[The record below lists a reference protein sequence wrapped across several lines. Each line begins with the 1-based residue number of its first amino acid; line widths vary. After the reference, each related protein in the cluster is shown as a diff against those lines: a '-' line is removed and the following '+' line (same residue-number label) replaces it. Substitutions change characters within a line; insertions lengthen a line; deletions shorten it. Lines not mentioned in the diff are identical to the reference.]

1 MGLLSR
7 FRAIF
12 QAKANQVVDQ
22 MEDPKASLDYSLV
35 KLEESRRQIG
45 RSLVEVSA
53 AKTRLEHQQDEL
65 VAAAQK
71 YADQAKAA
79 VEAGRDELARTAL
92 ERKQEAQARQAELE
106 TNVANLERQAETLKQ
121 SQANLERK
129 IALFRSKKE
138 ELKAIYDSSKAQLRV
153 QEAVSGVS
161 EDLADV
167 GNTIQRAETR
177 IREMQSRADAIESL
191 VAEGVLSDALAP
203 EADDIDRELARIGRG
218 QAVEQELA
226 RLKAEAQA

>member
-7 FRAIF
+7 LRAIF

-71 YADQAKAA
+71 YAGQAKAA
-79 VEAGRDELARTAL
+79 VEAGRDDLARTAL

>member
-35 KLEESRRQIG
+35 KLEESRRQIS

-53 AKTRLEHQQDEL
+53 AKTRLEQQRDGL
-65 VAAAQK
+65 AAAAQK

-79 VEAGRDELARTAL
+79 VEAGRDNLARTAL

-218 QAVEQELA
+218 QAVEEELA
-226 RLKAEAQA
+226 RLKTEAQT